1 MIGHL
6 AQPHA
11 ILEPKPDLGPYF
23 KLQEMA
29 GVGALALHLNLGLV
43 TIKDVPAEE
52 LPRQQQELPQRRL

>member
-11 ILEPKPDLGPYF
+11 ILERKPDLGPYF

-52 LPRQQQELPQRRL
+52 LPRQQQELPRRRL